1 VTDHAHCPHWA
12 GGADECCECGRRE
25 QADDLRERVAEA
37 VRGAFEYA
45 SPGLPE
51 RVIDAV
57 MPVIEA
63 DQAEYEETVVG
74 SLNQRVIRA
83 EKRAGRAEQVLAA
96 VREYVETSDDDG
108 ITAREI
114 VLGLLG
120 GKTIG
125 EVEAGRATR
134 VAATAAGSNERA
146 SSVGACPVCRR
157 VPDLGVC
164 PVQHSRQLPAG
175 GHCACACEET
185 PA

>member
-1 VTDHAHCPHWA
+1 MEGRAVTDIP
-12 GGADECCECGRRE
+12 ELSRE
-25 QADDLRERVAEA
+25 DALEAMQDLATDL
-37 VRGAFEYA
+37 Y
-45 SPGLPE
+45 
-51 RVIDAV
+51 
-57 MPVIEA
+57 
-63 DQAEYEETVVG
+63 
-74 SLNQRVIRA
+74 RA
-83 EKRAGRAEQVLAA
+83 EDRIGFVREMLDAHTGPLDPDTVRAWLDRPVCPRAESEQQQIRRLEATLAA

-134 VAATAAGSNERA
+134 VAAPGPGSNERA